1 MDVHCTMV
9 FASTKTPKNIL
20 KIRKNMVETI
30 WITKEVFC
38 LLFSNLLMVLEFV
51 PGTGKTEQLLIL
63 TQKIN

>member
-1 MDVHCTMV
+1 MV

-30 WITKEVFC
+30 WIIKEVFC

>member
-1 MDVHCTMV
+1 MV

-30 WITKEVFC
+30 WIIKEVFC

-63 TQKIN
+63 TQRIN

>member
-1 MDVHCTMV
+1 
-9 FASTKTPKNIL
+9 
-20 KIRKNMVETI
+20 MVETI
-30 WITKEVFC
+30 WIIKEVFC

>member
-1 MDVHCTMV
+1 MV